1 MQERTTGQG
10 TRWVRGI
17 IPAASDLETDV
28 ARSLWYIRAEP
39 QLTDAVA
46 MRQSPESGSDRS
58 DMEEQYGRG
67 LEVARRF
74 YLPRALGLALGFIA
88 VAGVFLANETHAFAW
103 FALALHGFVWP
114 HAAYFVSRRSTDPYR
129 AELRN
134 LALDSG
140 LAGVWIAL
148 MGANLLPSALLVAML
163 AMDKLSARGWRFM
176 FQCLGLQAGAALAA
190 ALLFGFDF
198 QPETSSAQILACLPL
213 LAFYPLVVGWTTF
226 SFARRIADH
235 NRLLATLSRT
245 DGLSGLP
252 TRTYWE
258 EVVRTEFDRYR
269 RHGRDVCL
277 LMIDIDHF
285 KIVNDTWG
293 HPCGDEVIRNI
304 ARILREAVRVK
315 DTLGR
320 YGGEEFGIVLPETT
334 VEAALVVA
342 ERIRTMVAATVLEK
356 KAGVR
361 ATVSIGLACATPD
374 MMHYG
379 EWIEHADRALYRAKL
394 AGRNRTEIEHP
405 ATRPAL
411 AA

>member
-1 MQERTTGQG
+1 
-10 TRWVRGI
+10 
-17 IPAASDLETDV
+17 
-28 ARSLWYIRAEP
+28 
-39 QLTDAVA
+39 

-88 VAGVFLANETHAFAW
+88 VAGVFLANEAHAFAW

-114 HAAYFVSRRSTDPYR
+114 HAAYFVSRRSADPYR

-176 FQCLGLQAGAALAA
+176 FQCLALQAGAALAA

-405 ATRPAL
+405 AATRPAL